1 MFIRLLLHKK
11 LSLVFKL
18 HNLFNVKQTGVKKS
32 IKIYL
37 KEKMCK
43 LNTMIWA
50 TEIDLYFHNQKL
62 GVEIDNLGLNGGNI
76 DHEIERQ
83 KSIEKKNLVT
93 LLLESILIDKKLIFL
108 ILCTKYMLT
117 LKLILKKSLINKIL
131 KRLLELKFN

>member
-1 MFIRLLLHKK
+1 
-11 LSLVFKL
+11 
-18 HNLFNVKQTGVKKS
+18 
-32 IKIYL
+32 
-37 KEKMCK
+37 
-43 LNTMIWA
+43 MIWA
-50 TEIDLYFHNQKL
+50 TEIDLYFHNPKL
-62 GVEIDNLGLNGGNI
+62 GVEIDNLGRNGGNI

-117 LKLILKKSLINKIL
+117 LKFILKKSLINKIL